1 MKPASLIINL
11 ELVRIVPPPPD
22 EVRRHAHQPRPQ
34 QEAGR
39 HVEGEAV
46 GARRPRHILSY
57 IIYQYRSEY
66 NILHNI

>member
-46 GARRPRHILSY
+46 GARRPGHIL
-57 IIYQYRSEY
+57 
-66 NILHNI
+66 